1 MEIVTVG
8 EHTNIEGETM
18 DVGIGLPNAVPRT
31 TRQQLLD
38 WARESERAGFST
50 LGTIDRI
57 VYDNYEPMTALSAA
71 AAVTE
76 RIRLATTVMLG
87 PLRMNAAMVAKQVL
101 SLDALAGGGRA
112 VLGLGLGGREDDYEI
127 SGADLSSRGR
137 WQDQAAARI
146 RRIFDGQDGDE
157 AKVGPRPRKSGP
169 SLIIGGSVA
178 ATFERAAKW
187 GDGWI
192 MGGGTPDQFR
202 DGAEQLNA
210 AWARNGRD
218 GSPHTMALSYF
229 ALGDDAEAQASRYL
243 LDYYGF
249 LGEELSGMIAGSA
262 AKDAD
267 TVNAYVAAFTE
278 AGCGELVM
286 MPTSGDP
293 AQVGLL
299 ARALGR

>member
-1 MEIVTVG
+1 
-8 EHTNIEGETM
+8 M
-18 DVGIGLPNAVPRT
+18 DVGIGLPNAVPGT

-38 WARESERAGFST
+38 WARASEDAGFSS

-57 VYDNYEPMTALSAA
+57 VYDNYEPIVALAAA

-101 SLDALAGGGRA
+101 SLDTLAGGGRA
-112 VLGLGLGGREDDYEI
+112 VLGFGLGGRDDDYEI
-127 SGADLSSRGR
+127 SDADMSGRGR
-137 WQDQAAARI
+137 WQDQAVAQI
-146 RRIFDGQDGDE
+146 RQIFDGQDGDA
-157 AKVGPRPRKSGP
+157 AKVGPRPPRSGP
-169 SLIIGGSVA
+169 SLIIGGSVE
-178 ATFERAAKW
+178 ATFERAARW

-192 MGGGTPDQFR
+192 MGGGSPDQFR
-202 DGAEQLNA
+202 AAAEQLNA
-210 AWARNGRD
+210 AWSRHGRD
-218 GSPHTMALSYF
+218 GQPHTMALSYF
-229 ALGDDAEAQASRYL
+229 ALGDDAEANANKYL

-249 LGEELSGMIAGSA
+249 LGEELSGMIAASA

-267 TVNAYVAAFTE
+267 TVNAYVSAFAD

-286 MPTSGDP
+286 TPTSGDP

-299 ARALGR
+299 AQALGR